1 MLESYTDDLTA
12 RAARGELDPLT
23 GCEAQLNRLIQTLL
37 RRSKNNPV
45 LTGSPGVGKSAVV
58 EGFAQRIV
66 SGDVPVELRSSRVL
80 RLDLGALVA
89 GTKYRGE
96 FEERLKALLD
106 ETTPETILF
115 IDEIHTIIGAGA
127 GEGSLDAAN
136 ILKPA
141 LARGGLKLIGAT
153 TFDEYRLYIEKDAA
167 LERRFSPIVV
177 KEPTREEAIAILRGL
192 RPKYEAHH
200 GVSITDEAAEAC
212 VDMSVRCI
220 PERFLPD
227 KAIDIMDETASRRR
241 LAPQNTAELRQERAS
256 LRNAY

>member
-1 MLESYTDDLTA
+1 MRDLLK
-12 RAARGELDPLT
+12 G
-23 GCEAQLNRLIQTLL
+23 
-37 RRSKNNPV
+37 
-45 LTGSPGVGKSAVV
+45 
-58 EGFAQRIV
+58 IV

-141 LARGGLKLIGAT
+141 LASRRVEA
-153 TFDEYRLYIEKDAA
+153 DRRNNRLMNTGSISKKMAA
-167 LERRFSPIVV
+167 LERRFS
-177 KEPTREEAIAILRGL
+177 
-192 RPKYEAHH
+192 
-200 GVSITDEAAEAC
+200 TD
-212 VDMSVRCI
+212 S
-220 PERFLPD
+220 
-227 KAIDIMDETASRRR
+227 
-241 LAPQNTAELRQERAS
+241 Q
-256 LRNAY
+256 

>member
-1 MLESYTDDLTA
+1 M
-12 RAARGELDPLT
+12 
-23 GCEAQLNRLIQTLL
+23 
-37 RRSKNNPV
+37 
-45 LTGSPGVGKSAVV
+45 
-58 EGFAQRIV
+58 
-66 SGDVPVELRSSRVL
+66 L

-177 KEPTREEAIAILRGL
+177 KNPRGRKRSQSFAVCVRNTRR
-192 RPKYEAHH
+192 
-200 GVSITDEAAEAC
+200 ITAFRSRTRQRKPVLICLFAAFRS
-212 VDMSVRCI
+212 DSFRI
-220 PERFLPD
+220 
-227 KAIDIMDETASRRR
+227 RR
-241 LAPQNTAELRQERAS
+241 
-256 LRNAY
+256 